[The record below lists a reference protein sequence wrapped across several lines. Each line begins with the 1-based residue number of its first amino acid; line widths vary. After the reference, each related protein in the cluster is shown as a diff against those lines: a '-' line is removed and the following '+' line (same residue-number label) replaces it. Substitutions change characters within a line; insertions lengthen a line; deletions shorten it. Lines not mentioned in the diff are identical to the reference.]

1 VSRGSGGGDLPAC
14 AGGDLSDREPAGLGA
29 CVPEP
34 DATRSADA
42 RRFLARRVAINSFFV
57 MSGSLLLGTFVL
69 TIYGISLPVVRVA
82 GGIVIAVAGWKLL
95 NEGSQ
100 KEADEAPSV
109 EKTDYRGMAF
119 YPLTLPITT
128 GPGTIAVMLSLGF
141 GRSTLA
147 SAVEELRY
155 VAMTLLAAAATAAA
169 IYICFAYADR
179 VQKVLGRAGTDIAVR
194 LSAFILFCIG
204 VQILWAGASEL
215 LSTLPVNVGPAATQ
229 PSGR

>member
-1 VSRGSGGGDLPAC
+1 
-14 AGGDLSDREPAGLGA
+14 
-29 CVPEP
+29 
-34 DATRSADA
+34 
-42 RRFLARRVAINSFFV
+42 
-57 MSGSLLLGTFVL
+57 
-69 TIYGISLPVVRVA
+69 
-82 GGIVIAVAGWKLL
+82 
-95 NEGSQ
+95 
-100 KEADEAPSV
+100 
-109 EKTDYRGMAF
+109 MAF

-128 GPGTIAVMLSLGF
+128 GPGTIAVMLRLGF

-179 VQKVLGRAGTDIAVR
+179 VQKVLGRTGTDIAVR